1 MRSRRSAALSR
12 PWRQPTRNSRS
23 SARRRRSASSSAA
36 RASEV
41 SDASISGQTTYAC
54 RPSRSSRVSRVYASD
69 ARSSV
74 IQLVITG
81 LRDAGGFAISE
92 TARSP

>member
-1 MRSRRSAALSR
+1 M
-12 PWRQPTRNSRS
+12 
-23 SARRRRSASSSAA
+23 
-36 RASEV
+36 
-41 SDASISGQTTYAC
+41 SGQTTYAC
-54 RPSRSSRVSRVYASD
+54 RPSRSSRVSRVYASE

-81 LRDAGGFAISE
+81 LRDAGGFAISD